1 MTRVKDYRT
10 GETGARKVLVP
21 KVTAQLHCHFILR
34 HPVRFCV
41 ELMSTLVARKARQV
55 YLIVSTEYCRV
66 QQ

>member
-21 KVTAQLHCHFILR
+21 KVTAQLQCHFVLGLL
-34 HPVRFCV
+34 VRLCV